1 MKWQKL
7 IVVAL
12 RSITRNRMRSLL
24 TMLGIIIGVA
34 SVIAL
39 VALGEGSQADIT
51 AEIDSMGTNLIIV
64 VPESADSHGVRGAA
78 GSSTSLS
85 LDDAEAIEQQVAA
98 VANVSAEIRL
108 SEQVVAGNSNW
119 NTSVQGV
126 SESFLAIRNY
136 EVVQGTFF
144 SRRDVTAKA
153 KLAVLGQTVVDE
165 LFAGKNPVGS
175 RIRIRNVPFQVIG
188 VLGEKGQNGMGTDQD
203 DVILVP
209 APTALYRLSDGKTV
223 RGILI
228 SATTPAKIDEAKV
241 EVAAVLRKT
250 HRLRDNQENDFS
262 LRDQSEITDMAS
274 QVTGTLTLLLG
285 AIAGVSLMVGGIGVM
300 NIMLVS
306 VTERTR
312 EIGIRLAIGARSGDI
327 LLQFLIEA
335 VILCLCGGV
344 IGIMVGLGT
353 AFVMGEVMGTGVVVN
368 PSVILLSV
376 GFTLAVGVFFG
387 FYPARKAANLN
398 PIEALRYE

>member
-228 SATTPAKIDEAKV
+228 SAATPAKIDEAKV

-344 IGIMVGLGT
+344 IGIMAGLGT

>member
-7 IVVAL
+7 IIVAL

-85 LDDAEAIEQQVAA
+85 LGDAEAIEQQVAS

-108 SEQVVAGNSNW
+108 SEQVVAGNTNW

-223 RGILI
+223 RGILV
-228 SATTPAKIDEAKV
+228 SATAPAKIDEAKV
-241 EVAAVLRKT
+241 AVAAVLRKS
-250 HRLRDNQENDFS
+250 HHLRDNQENDFS

-344 IGIMVGLGT
+344 IGIVAGLGT
-353 AFVMGEVMGTGVVVN
+353 AFVMGELMGTGVVVN

>member
-85 LDDAEAIEQQVAA
+85 LDDAETIKQEVSA

-108 SEQVVAGNSNW
+108 TEQVVAGNSNW

-126 SESFLAIRNY
+126 SESFLSIRNY

-144 SRRDVTAKA
+144 SRRDVKAKA
-153 KLAVLGQTVVDE
+153 KLAVLGKTVVDE

-175 RIRIRNVPFQVIG
+175 RIRIRNVPFRVIG
-188 VLGEKGQNGMGTDQD
+188 VLGEKGQNGMGNDQD

-223 RGILI
+223 RGLLV
-228 SATTPAKIDEAKV
+228 SATTPAQIDEAKV
-241 EVAAVLRKT
+241 EIAAVLRKS
-250 HRLRDNQENDFS
+250 HRLHDNQDNDFS

-344 IGIMVGLGT
+344 IGIMAGLGT

-368 PSVILLSV
+368 PSIILLSV

>member
-51 AEIDSMGTNLIIV
+51 AEIDSMGTNLVIV
-64 VPESADSHGVRGAA
+64 IPESADSHGVRGAA

-85 LDDAEAIEQQVAA
+85 LDDAEAIREDVPS

-119 NTSVQGV
+119 NTTVQGV
-126 SESFLAIRNY
+126 SESFLSIRNY

-144 SRRDVTAKA
+144 NERDVKAKA

-188 VLGEKGQNGMGTDQD
+188 VLGEKGQNSMGSDQD

-223 RGILI
+223 RGILV
-228 SATTPAKIDEAKV
+228 SATGPEKIDEAKA
-241 EVAAVLRKT
+241 EIAAVLRKS
-250 HRLRDNQENDFS
+250 HRLRDKQENDFS

-312 EIGIRLAIGARSGDI
+312 EIGIRLAIGARNGDI

-344 IGIMVGLGT
+344 IGIVAGLGT
-353 AFVMGEVMGTGVVVN
+353 AFVLGQVMGTGVVVN

-376 GFTLAVGVFFG
+376 GFTLVVGVFFG

>member
-51 AEIDSMGTNLIIV
+51 SEIDSMGTNLIIV

-144 SRRDVTAKA
+144 SRRDVKAKA

-223 RGILI
+223 RGILV
-228 SATTPAKIDEAKV
+228 SATDPTKIDEAKV

-344 IGIMVGLGT
+344 IGIMAGLGT

>member
-12 RSITRNRMRSLL
+12 RSLVRNRMRSLL

-51 AEIDSMGTNLIIV
+51 AEIDAMGTNLIIV
-64 VPESADSHGVRGAA
+64 IPESSDGHGVRGGA
-78 GSSTSLS
+78 GSSTVLS
-85 LDDAEAIEQQVAA
+85 LEDADKIAAEARA
-98 VANVSAEIRL
+98 VAHVSAEIRL
-108 SEQVVAGNSNW
+108 SEQVISGNSNW

-126 SESFLAIRNY
+126 SESFPSIRNY
-136 EVVQGTFF
+136 AVVEGSFF
-144 SRRDVTAKA
+144 SARDVKTKA
-153 KLAVLGQTVVDE
+153 KVAVIGRTVVDE
-165 LFAGKNPVGS
+165 LFAGQNPVGR
-175 RIRIRNVPFQVIG
+175 RIRIRNVPFRVIG
-188 VLGEKGQNGMGTDQD
+188 VLGEKGQNGMGDDQD

-223 RGILI
+223 RGILASAI
-228 SATTPAKIDEAKV
+228 SPADIDKAK
-241 EVAAVLRKT
+241 EQIAGVLRIT
-250 HRLRDNQENDFS
+250 HRLREGQADDFT

-274 QVTGTLTLLLG
+274 RVTGTLTLLLS

-312 EIGIRLAIGARSGDI
+312 EIGIRLAIGARGGDI
-327 LLQFLIEA
+327 LLQFLVES
-335 VILCLCGGV
+335 VILCLCGGF
-344 IGIMVGLGT
+344 IGILAGLGA
-353 AFVMGEVMGTGVVVN
+353 AFGLGAVIGTGVEVN
-368 PSVILLSV
+368 PSIILLSV
-376 GFTLAVGVFFG
+376 GFTLVVGVFFG

-398 PIEALRYE
+398 PIEALRFE

>member
-12 RSITRNRMRSLL
+12 RSIARNRLRSLL

-64 VPESADSHGVRGAA
+64 VPASADRGGVRGSA

-85 LDDAEAIEQQVAA
+85 LDDAETIKKEVPT

-119 NTSVQGV
+119 NTSVRGV
-126 SESFLAIRNY
+126 SETFPAIRNY
-136 EVVQGTFF
+136 QMVHGAFF
-144 SRRDVTAKA
+144 SERDVKAKA
-153 KLAVLGQTVVDE
+153 KVAVLGQTVVDE
-165 LFAGKNPVGS
+165 LFAGQNPVGR

-188 VLGEKGQNGMGTDQD
+188 VLGEKGQNGMGDDQD
-203 DVILVP
+203 DVIMVP

-223 RGILI
+223 RGILV
-228 SATTPAKIDEAKV
+228 SAATPGQIGEAKAQV
-241 EVAAVLRKT
+241 TTVLRKA
-250 HRLRDNQENDFS
+250 HRLREGQENDFS
-262 LRDQSEITDMAS
+262 LRDQSEISNMAS
-274 QVTGTLTLLLG
+274 QVTGTLTLLLS

-335 VILCLCGGV
+335 VILCLCGGL
-344 IGIMVGLGT
+344 IGIVTGLGT
-353 AFVMGEVMGTGVVVN
+353 AFALGQVMGSGVVVN

>member
-7 IVVAL
+7 VAVAL
-12 RSITRNRMRSLL
+12 RSLTRNRMRSLL
-24 TMLGIIIGVA
+24 TMLGIIIGVG

-39 VALGEGSQADIT
+39 VALGEGSQADIA

-85 LDDAEAIEQQVAA
+85 LEDADAIRAEALA

-126 SESFLAIRNY
+126 SQTFPLIRNY
-136 EVVQGTFF
+136 AVVRGSFF
-144 SRRDVTAKA
+144 SLRDVKAKA
-153 KLAVLGQTVVDE
+153 KLAVLGQTVVDK
-165 LFAGKNPVGS
+165 LFAGQNPVGQ
-175 RIRIRNVPFQVIG
+175 RIRIRNVPFKVIG
-188 VLGEKGQNGMGTDQD
+188 VLGEKGQNGMGDDQD

-223 RGILI
+223 RGILV
-228 SATTPAKIDEAKV
+228 SASTPAEVEAAKAQV
-241 EVAAVLRKT
+241 RAVLRKT
-250 HRLRDNQENDFS
+250 HGLRDEQPDDFA
-262 LRDQSEITDMAS
+262 LREQSEITAMAS
-274 QVTGTLTLLLG
+274 QVTGALTLLLS
-285 AIAGVSLMVGGIGVM
+285 AIAGVSLLVGGIGVM

-312 EIGIRLAIGARSGDI
+312 EIGIRLAIGARSGDV

-335 VILCLCGGV
+335 VILCLCGGL
-344 IGIMVGLGT
+344 IGIVVGLGA
-353 AFVMGEVMGTGVVVN
+353 AFSLGQMMGTAVVAN
-368 PSVILLSV
+368 PAVILLSV
-376 GFTLAVGVFFG
+376 GFTLVVGVFFG